1 MYIFTAFPNAH
12 KWLPD
17 GKIMLCWHKV
27 LDNGNYD
34 YDDAIRVFQ
43 LHKKELGIEES
54 DADISEIVNVEGIE
68 AMNAYMD
75 FGLVEFYGAN
85 HWYN

>member
-1 MYIFTAFPNAH
+1 MYLIRIYPDEH
-12 KWLPD
+12 KAKGEDYIAMAWR
-17 GKIMLCWHKV
+17 KV
-27 LDNGNYD
+27 LPNGNYD
-34 YDDAIRVFQ
+34 FDDIIRVFQ
-43 LHKKELGIEES
+43 QHKEELGIWRS